1 MNDTFSSLPQ
11 SLSPLI
17 LLLCCICLAKRLNI
31 HERHFSRN
39 IPNGRFSSVIG
50 RNPRWGNAINA
61 AKPPFFRVQCMHT
74 HFRGRRRRKK
84 GLLSS
89 QHLVDEHACQPASQP
104 GQSRQGGKAVKSS
117 AAHLF
122 PVIFI
127 GATTI
132 CSHSWKNRPLRML
145 RYVLLLLCPRIMK
158 GRRK

>member
-1 MNDTFSSLPQ
+1 MTHLAGSPKVYP
-11 SLSPLI
+11 PLI

-117 AAHLF
+117 IRSAFVPCNLYWRDDHLF
-122 PVIFI
+122 PFLEKSTLKN
-127 GATTI
+127 AQI
-132 CSHSWKNRPLRML
+132 CIAVVVP
-145 RYVLLLLCPRIMK
+145 
-158 GRRK
+158 